1 MKLFLSKADR
11 TRLDPILDGC
21 VSLYREQMDED
32 GQVDFKG
39 KAKAFLRT
47 YGFLAAILPYTYAEW
62 EKLSIFL
69 TFLVPKLPA
78 PIEDDL
84 SKGILEAI
92 DMDSYRVEK
101 QAVQD
106 IQLPDEDAEI
116 EPVSTSGGGQ
126 KPETEM
132 ERLSNI
138 IREFNDRFGNI
149 DWKDQDKIEKVI
161 AEELPAKVARDRA
174 YQNAMANS
182 DQQNARIEHDKALER
197 AMTELLADHTELFKQ
212 FSDNESFHRWLSE
225 MTFAAT
231 YLTPARPASVS
242 GTGAANR

>member
-1 MKLFLSKADR
+1 M
-11 TRLDPILDGC
+11 
-21 VSLYREQMDED
+21 
-32 GQVDFKG
+32 
-39 KAKAFLRT
+39 
-47 YGFLAAILPYTYAEW
+47 
-62 EKLSIFL
+62 

-78 PIEDDL
+78 PVEDDL

-101 QAVQD
+101 QAVRD

-126 KPETEM
+126 KPEPEM

-149 DWKDQDKIEKVI
+149 EWKDPDKIRKVVS
-161 AEELPAKVARDRA
+161 EELPAKVAGDRA

-197 AMTELLADHTELFKQ
+197 AMTEYVADPIELFKQ
-212 FSDNESFHRWLSE
+212 FSDNDSFRRSLSE
-225 MTFAAT
+225 MVFAAT
-231 YLTPARPASVS
+231 YIEAAPAAERPRSKV
-242 GTGAANR
+242 G

>member
-1 MKLFLSKADR
+1 M
-11 TRLDPILDGC
+11 
-21 VSLYREQMDED
+21 
-32 GQVDFKG
+32 DFKG

-47 YGFLAAILPYTYAEW
+47 YGFLAAILPYANAEW
-62 EKLSIFL
+62 ERLSIFL

-78 PIEDDL
+78 PIEEDL

-101 QAVQD
+101 QAVLE
-106 IQLPDEDAEI
+106 IQLPDEDSEI

-149 DWKDQDKIEKVI
+149 EWKNQDKIEKVI
-161 AEELPAKVARDRA
+161 AEELPAKVAGDRA
-174 YQNAMANS
+174 IRM
-182 DQQNARIEHDKALER
+182 
-197 AMTELLADHTELFKQ
+197 
-212 FSDNESFHRWLSE
+212 RWPTPTSRTPGLS
-225 MTFAAT
+225 TT
-231 YLTPARPASVS
+231 RPWS
-242 GTGAANR
+242 GP